1 MTELTVSVVQRDDLA
16 ALVESVSGLFHDD
29 AGQHDPCMDL
39 SWPAREGL
47 ASYGK
52 QVDDP
57 AVLLLLAREG
67 ERVVGHLVGKVRGPS
82 SIRRCRFAILES
94 IRVVP
99 DARGRGVG
107 TRLVERFFGWARDNS
122 AEQALVTAYAANQA
136 AQRFYA
142 RYGFV
147 PFEATMCAPVP

>member
-1 MTELTVSVVQRDDLA
+1 MTDLTVSVVRREDLE

-29 AGQHDPCMDL
+29 AGQHDPYMDL
-39 SWPAREGL
+39 SWPEREGVE
-47 ASYGK
+47 SYGR

-67 ERVVGHLVGKVRGPS
+67 ERVLGHLVGKLRGPS
-82 SIRRCRFAILES
+82 SIRKCRFAILES
-94 IRVVP
+94 MRVAP

-107 TRLVERFFGWARDNS
+107 GRLVERFFDWAREHD
-122 AEQALVTAYAANQA
+122 AEQALVTAYAANQG

-147 PFEATMCAPVP
+147 PLETTMCAPV